1 MEGWELTMGVTAL
14 ANGIACGLSG
24 EELNLAAALFTL
36 LGDALAAIS
45 AQRALCGG
53 EPDHPEIGGQGE
65 TE

>member
-24 EELNLAAALFTL
+24 EELDLAAALFTL

-45 AQRALCGG
+45 AQRALCGR
-53 EPDHPEIGGQGE
+53 EQD
-65 TE
+65 